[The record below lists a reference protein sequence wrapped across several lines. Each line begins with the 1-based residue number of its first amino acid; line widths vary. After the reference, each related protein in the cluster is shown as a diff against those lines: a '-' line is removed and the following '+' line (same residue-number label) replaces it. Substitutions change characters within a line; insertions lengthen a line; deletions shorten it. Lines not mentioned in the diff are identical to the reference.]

1 LSEDALLGE
10 EGKGWSQ
17 VVGELAL
24 ERSGPERFLSHFTLL
39 DRFINEFRNKLLK
52 SGSNIIG
59 KLIAELQTLRRMS
72 FSIASMLQNGESP
85 ETQAAFVKELGN
97 KFEKTMIETLREFS
111 NIIPLYEW
119 PNQLQNLFEDATLR
133 IPSNSLRGG
142 TTEIMKGIIARQ
154 LGLR

>member
-1 LSEDALLGE
+1 MREKSF
-10 EGKGWSQ
+10 
-17 VVGELAL
+17 
-24 ERSGPERFLSHFTLL
+24 RNPERFLSHFTVL
-39 DRFINEFRNKLLK
+39 DGFINEFRYSLIR
-52 SGSNIIG
+52 SGTKIVG
-59 KLIAELQTLRRMS
+59 KLISEIQTLRRMS
-72 FSIASMLQNGESP
+72 FSVASMLQNGESP

-97 KFEKTMIETLREFS
+97 KFEKMMIETLREFS
-111 NIIPLYEW
+111 NIVPLHEW

>member
-1 LSEDALLGE
+1 M
-10 EGKGWSQ
+10 
-17 VVGELAL
+17 
-24 ERSGPERFLSHFTLL
+24 
-39 DRFINEFRNKLLK
+39 K
-52 SGSNIIG
+52 SGSQLIG
-59 KLIAELQTLRRMS
+59 RLIAELQTLRRMS
-72 FSIASMLQNGESP
+72 FSVASMLQNGESP

-97 KFEKTMIETLREFS
+97 RFEKMMVESLREFS

-142 TTEIMKGIIARQ
+142 TTEIMRGIIARQ

>member
-1 LSEDALLGE
+1 MNAP
-10 EGKGWSQ
+10 
-17 VVGELAL
+17 VFCVYCFN
-24 ERSGPERFLSHFTLL
+24 RV
-39 DRFINEFRNKLLK
+39 
-52 SGSNIIG
+52 
-59 KLIAELQTLRRMS
+59 
-72 FSIASMLQNGESP
+72 
-85 ETQAAFVKELGN
+85 FVADGFDDFFAGN
-97 KFEKTMIETLREFS
+97 KFEKMMIETLREFS